1 MVREASNVQCPS
13 TRLGLRRALSSR
25 TISQSKREA
34 RYRNCGLVALAF
46 CLGFAAQPAH
56 AFKIVTPA
64 ENNKLKSGQ
73 SLTAQV
79 DLGSDS
85 GIIAVRY
92 FWYPEQAE
100 TLVQQDES
108 ELAGG
113 QSSHS
118 IFVEKYFGK
127 ESVFGSVVA
136 VPTLTSRGDATPP
149 FGGNMKVPKEA
160 IGPMRLLAVADI
172 SRGRLGTRSVFD
184 EIIVQVE
191 PEVQLTNI
199 DFETE
204 KPLRLGRKGQLET
217 YGQVDV
223 LGKIFELPV
232 VGEFADG
239 VTRPLNTP
247 SSGTSY
253 QSSNEKVIQV
263 LQDGLLKIVGNGK
276 TVIMVTNRG
285 KQASLDVN
293 VEVGDEPNEPPIAV
307 AGPNRTVKAGTRV
320 ELNGVKSTDPEGEAL
335 FYSWSQVRGSK
346 VPLLDL
352 NMQKA
357 SFVAPAVS
365 EPKLFRFK
373 LRVTDKKGAD
383 SMPAYV
389 DVTVEP

>member
-1 MVREASNVQCPS
+1 MDREASNV
-13 TRLGLRRALSSR
+13 
-25 TISQSKREA
+25 KREA
-34 RYRNCGLVALAF
+34 CGKNWGVLVLLL
-46 CLGFAAQPAH
+46 CLGLAAQPAH

-64 ENNKLKSGQ
+64 ENSKLKSGQ

-79 DLGSDS
+79 DVGSDS

-108 ELAGG
+108 ELAAG
-113 QSSHS
+113 QSSNS
-118 IFVEKYFGK
+118 IFVEKYFGR

-184 EIIVQVE
+184 ETIVQVE
-191 PEVQLTNI
+191 PEAQLTNI

-239 VTRPLNTP
+239 ITRPLNTP

-253 QSSNEKVIQV
+253 QSSNDNVIQV

-276 TVIMVTNRG
+276 TVITVTNRG
-285 KQASLDVN
+285 KQASLDVI

-307 AGPNRTVKAGTRV
+307 AGSNRTVKAGTKV
-320 ELNGVKSTDPEGEAL
+320 ELNGLKSTDPEGEAL
-335 FYSWSQVRGSK
+335 FYAWSQVRGSK

-357 SFVAPAVS
+357 SFVAPSVS

-383 SMPAYV
+383 SLPAFV
-389 DVTVEP
+389 DVVVEP